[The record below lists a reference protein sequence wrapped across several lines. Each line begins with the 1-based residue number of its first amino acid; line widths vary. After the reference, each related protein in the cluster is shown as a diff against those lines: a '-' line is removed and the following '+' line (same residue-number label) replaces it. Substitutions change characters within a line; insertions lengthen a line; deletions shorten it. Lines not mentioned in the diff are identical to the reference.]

1 MAAEHAARDF
11 RSTGGRW
18 RAAGVSAEP
27 GKGAKSIHRCYSL
40 RQSASLPV
48 DSRPDA
54 PRFATAPMPAAMQK
68 LRRFSQQYGASFSYV
83 GLVLA
88 TLFFAASLTP
98 SLLPRNFAVQGLLS
112 GMALSVGYGV
122 GVLLVLLW
130 DYLEL
135 PRAGEKIAQIG
146 KWVTGVSTALV
157 MVTFLWRA
165 TVWQNSIRQLMELQP
180 VETAYPWRVAAI
192 ALVTG
197 ALLVAA
203 ARLVGR
209 IWQWVHDRINRV
221 VPRRVSYVVS
231 TIVVAICLLMIA
243 NKVFARLALNAAD
256 AIFLELDTAIDEG
269 IEPPQDPR
277 AAGSPESL
285 IDWKTIGRQGRN
297 FVVTGPTQESISE
310 FWGGEAKRPLRVY
323 VGMTSRETMQE
334 RAELALEELQRV
346 GGFERSVL
354 IVATPTGTGW
364 LDPGAVDTVEYLHR
378 GDTAI
383 VSMQYSYLPSWITI
397 LVDPVRSRESA
408 RVLFDVIYSHWTSL
422 PRESRPR
429 LYLHGLSLG
438 ALGSESSA
446 DLFTVFEDPI
456 QGGLWS
462 GPPFPSRIW
471 AQATAARNPD
481 SLMWLPRFRDGSMVR
496 FTTQQNSLDE
506 AGERWGPMRFVYLQH
521 ASDPMTFFSPDL
533 LYRSPQ
539 WLAGERGPDVSPY
552 LRWYPIVTFL
562 QIGFDLPMATSVP
575 TGYGHNF
582 APEHY
587 IEAWV
592 GVTDPPAWSDSQTE
606 RLRQHFA
613 D

>member
-1 MAAEHAARDF
+1 MAGF
-11 RSTGGRW
+11 M
-18 RAAGVSAEP
+18 
-27 GKGAKSIHRCYSL
+27 HRL
-40 RQSASLPV
+40 R
-48 DSRPDA
+48 
-54 PRFATAPMPAAMQK
+54 K
-68 LRRFSQQYGASFSYV
+68 FSQQYGASFSYV
-83 GLVLA
+83 GLVVA

-98 SLLPRNFAVQGLLS
+98 SLLPRHFVVQGLLS
-112 GMALSVGYGV
+112 GLALSVGYGI

-135 PRAGEKIAQIG
+135 PRPGEKSAQIG
-146 KWVTGVSTALV
+146 KWVTGVSAALV
-157 MVTFLWRA
+157 MMTFLWRA
-165 TVWQNSIRQLMELQP
+165 TVWQNSIRELMQMP
-180 VETAYPWRVAAI
+180 AVETAYPWRVAVI

-203 ARLVGR
+203 ARLIGR
-209 IWQWVHDRINRV
+209 AWRWVHDRINRV

-231 TIVVAICLLMIA
+231 TLLVVVCLVMIA

-269 IEPPQDPR
+269 IDPPQDSR

-285 IDWKTIGRQGRN
+285 LDWKTIGRQGRN
-297 FVVTGPTQESISE
+297 FVGTGPTQEAIAE
-310 FWGGEAKRPLRVY
+310 FWGGEAQRPLRVY
-323 VGMTSRETMQE
+323 VGMAARETMQE

-364 LDPGAVDTVEYLHR
+364 LDPAAVDTVEYLHR

-383 VSMQYSYLPSWITI
+383 VSMQYSYLPSWITM
-397 LVDPVRSRESA
+397 LVDPVRSRKSA
-408 RVLFDVIYSHWTSL
+408 RVLFDVIYSHWTTL
-422 PRESRPR
+422 PQENRPR

-462 GPPFPSRIW
+462 GPPFPSRVW

-496 FTTQQNSLDE
+496 FTTQQNTLDE

-533 LYRSPQ
+533 LYSRPQ
-539 WLAGERGPDVSPY
+539 WLEGQRGPDVSPY

-562 QIGFDLPMATSVP
+562 QTGFDLPMATSVP
-575 TGYGHNF
+575 IGYGHNF
-582 APEHY
+582 AHTHY
-587 IEAWV
+587 LDAWI
-592 GVTDPPAWSDSQTE
+592 GVTDPPSWSDAHAE

-613 D
+613 NRQPPAGPMGSPQGN